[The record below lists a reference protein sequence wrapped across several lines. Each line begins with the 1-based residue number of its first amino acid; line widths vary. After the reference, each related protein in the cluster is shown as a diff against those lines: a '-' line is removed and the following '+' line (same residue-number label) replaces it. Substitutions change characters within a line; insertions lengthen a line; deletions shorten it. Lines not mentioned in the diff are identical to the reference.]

1 MRYIKEYKVFEA
13 ANSSFVKDFLMDLGF
28 FMSMNL
34 SHVTKMGKDEDS
46 TKELVSMMQG
56 IRKPVINGQSYF
68 EFLRDN
74 INKITNN
81 PKLLSALMGIARDFL
96 LFIEP
101 RVKNFVVD
109 GPSAKGVDYKAEWL
123 NRIAKLK
130 EDYKKIVS

>member
-109 GPSAKGVDYKAEWL
+109 GPSVKGVDYKADWL

-130 EDYKKIVS
+130 DDYKKIVS